1 MATRTPSLRR
11 ALREVGT
18 VALFGVAPIVALST
32 MLVIGLDTDSI
43 AADFHHELYPQT
55 EEMLAGRNPYP
66 SPDWDPTA
74 APNFI
79 WPPAAAALAA
89 PLTLLPLEA
98 ADIVIAALGLV
109 VFALSLWLV
118 GVRDWR
124 VYGATGLW
132 PQVAGEMRVSHLTPF
147 LCLLAA
153 IAWRSRNST
162 LRPGLAIGVG
172 MALKLFVWP
181 LTVWLL
187 AIRRTRAALVAVGIA
202 VASLLAVAPFTGIDE
217 YVRALLQLSR
227 AFDQDSY
234 TVFGLLV
241 QLDVPEPLARGANLV
256 VGLAL
261 LAGVWRY
268 RSFALAI
275 AASLVLSPI
284 VWLDYFA
291 LAAVPLAI
299 ARPRLSLIWLAP
311 LLTWGAAGA
320 GQGIGEPLDQLRV
333 LAVFA
338 LVLAVASR
346 ARSEATWPMTSPGR
360 AG

>member
-1 MATRTPSLRR
+1 MATSTPSLRR

-124 VYGATGLW
+124 VYGATACG
-132 PQVAGEMRVSHLTPF
+132 
-147 LCLLAA
+147 
-153 IAWRSRNST
+153 
-162 LRPGLAIGVG
+162 
-172 MALKLFVWP
+172 
-181 LTVWLL
+181 
-187 AIRRTRAALVAVGIA
+187 RR
-202 VASLLAVAPFTGIDE
+202 
-217 YVRALLQLSR
+217 
-227 AFDQDSY
+227 
-234 TVFGLLV
+234 
-241 QLDVPEPLARGANLV
+241 
-256 VGLAL
+256 
-261 LAGVWRY
+261 
-268 RSFALAI
+268 
-275 AASLVLSPI
+275 
-284 VWLDYFA
+284 
-291 LAAVPLAI
+291 
-299 ARPRLSLIWLAP
+299 
-311 LLTWGAAGA
+311 
-320 GQGIGEPLDQLRV
+320 
-333 LAVFA
+333 
-338 LVLAVASR
+338 SR
-346 ARSEATWPMTSPGR
+346 ARCASPTSRRSCACSRRSPGAPGTR
-360 AG
+360 RCAPVSPSASEWR